1 MYFVTVAAKNLLRR
15 RMRTLFTLLGIGS
28 AVAAFVA
35 LVGLSRGFENAWMLA
50 LLERDT
56 HVFAV
61 PRGVVD
67 ILSASMDEQIAVEM
81 AAVPGVTAV
90 SGELVDMVDL
100 DSGEMIIVAGWPL
113 DSYLWES
120 VALEA
125 GRVPG
130 SDLPNGVVLGRDA
143 AETLGFKIGDSFQV
157 KTMTFTLA
165 GICKAGG
172 VMRNHAMLLSLS
184 ALQDLNNRQGQ
195 VSTLNFRL
203 AAFRDRDR
211 VADILARLRS
221 RFPDYVFTEA
231 VDLGQNN
238 KILALFRAM
247 AWGTSTIA
255 LFIGLVVIINTL
267 LMSVM
272 ERTREIG
279 LLASVGWSG
288 KRIICLIVIEGLV
301 LSVLGGMTGVAIGL
315 AGLYAIAGSPH
326 MQGLIHPYFDSTIF
340 LEVAIATL
348 LLGLV
353 GSAYPAWRAIR
364 LRPAEALR
372 HE

>member
-1 MYFVTVAAKNLLRR
+1 MYFVTVAGKNLMRR
-15 RMRTLFTLLGIGS
+15 KMRTLFTLLGIGS

-35 LVGLSRGFENAWMLA
+35 LVGLARGFENAWMLA

-67 ILSASMDEQIAVEM
+67 ILSASIDEEVGARM
-81 AAVPGVTAV
+81 AGVAGVTAV

-100 DSGEMIIVAGWPL
+100 DSGEMIVVAGWPL

-120 VALEA
+120 VALES

-130 SDLPNGVVLGRDA
+130 KDLPNGVVLGKNA
-143 AETLGFKIGDSFQV
+143 AETLGYKVGDIFQV
-157 KTMTFTLA
+157 RTMTFILA
-165 GICKAGG
+165 GVCKAGG

-184 ALQDLNNRQGQ
+184 ALQELNNRQGQ

-203 AAFRDRDR
+203 ADFRDRDR
-211 VADILARLRS
+211 VADTMARLRS
-221 RFPDYVFTEA
+221 LFPDYVFTEA
-231 VDLGQNN
+231 IDLAENN

-272 ERTREIG
+272 ERTRELG

-288 KRIICLIVIEGLV
+288 KRILSLIVIEGLA
-301 LSVLGGMTGVAIGL
+301 LSVLGGFTGVIIGL
-315 AGLYAIAGSPH
+315 SGLYAIAGSPH
-326 MQGLIHPYFDSTIF
+326 MQGLIHPSVD
-340 LEVAIATL
+340 LGLLVEVTIATL
-348 LLGLV
+348 LLGLI
-353 GSAYPAWRAIR
+353 GSVYPAWRAIR
-364 LRPAEALR
+364 LRPADALR
-372 HE
+372 YE